1 MMSAAKANAK
11 PRAERKKREQQ
22 QVVKPDLLAYSVPEF
37 CRAFRISERHYL
49 NLRYAGKAPTEMR
62 VGRRVLISV
71 ESAQAWVKAREL
83 EGT

>member
-1 MMSAAKANAK
+1 MSEKVKAKSRSDRNRREPPAA
-11 PRAERKKREQQ
+11 Q
-22 QVVKPDLLAYSVPEF
+22 LAYTVNEF
-37 CRAFRISERHYL
+37 CQAFRISERHYF
-49 NLRYAGKAPTEMR
+49 NLRDANKGPKEFR

>member
-1 MMSAAKANAK
+1 MMSTAKERTK
-11 PRAERKKREQQ
+11 VRKKAEPPMTQ
-22 QVVKPDLLAYSVPEF
+22 LAYTVPEF

-83 EGT
+83 EKA